1 MREEKIE
8 CEFISTIVPTPV
20 RVKPPPA
27 EVGETIPP
35 RLGRFGAYDPRE
47 RHAVIRAQS
56 HAILHTATVPYIVFE
71 RPALWLQSSYRMQ
84 GLPVLDTNLYPR
96 LSCPGPGMNATTLSS

>member
-1 MREEKIE
+1 MRVHIDNRAHAG
-8 CEFISTIVPTPV
+8 P
-20 RVKPPPA
+20 
-27 EVGETIPP
+27 GETAARGRRGDNLP
-35 RLGRFGAYDPRE
+35 RLGRFGGYDPRE

>member
-1 MREEKIE
+1 MR
-8 CEFISTIVPTPV
+8 V
-20 RVKPPPA
+20 RIDNRAHAGP
-27 EVGETIPP
+27 GETAARGSRGDNLP
-35 RLGRFGAYDPRE
+35 RLGRFGGYDPRE